1 MKETKIVYGYDK
13 DKKYTNNLILDYTD
27 KAPVTN
33 KWLIPKNYTEI
44 EVLAPKEGYDRY
56 FEDNT
61 WVYKEIEKEPE
72 KEETLEEVKQKK
84 INELKSHRDT
94 EEVEPI
100 EHNGNMFDYD
110 DKSRDRLHIARQA
123 LEDTKQESIL
133 WTTADNQRVELKVED
148 FVSINTNAAVR
159 SNALHVKYNTLK
171 EQVIGAE
178 TKAEVEYIKWED
190 VKIDYEDTK
199 EQKEQDEEIQ
209 EEIQIE
215 K

>member
-44 EVLAPKEGYDRY
+44 EVLAPKEGYDIY

-61 WVYKEIEKEPE
+61 WIYKEIEKEPK
-72 KEETLEEVKQKK
+72 KEETLEEVKQNK

-100 EHNGNMFDYD
+100 EYNDNLFDYD

-133 WTTADNQRVELKVED
+133 WTTADNKRVELKVED
-148 FVSINTNAAVR
+148 FVAINTNAAVR

-171 EQVIGAE
+171 EQVIDAE
-178 TKAEVEYIKWED
+178 TKEEVESIKWEN
-190 VKIDYEDTK
+190 
-199 EQKEQDEEIQ
+199 EE
-209 EEIQIE
+209 
-215 K
+215 

>member
-44 EVLAPKEGYDRY
+44 EVLAPKEGYDIY
-56 FEDNT
+56 FENNE

-72 KEETLEEVKQKK
+72 KEETLEEVKQNK
-84 INELKSHRDT
+84 INELKSKRDK

-100 EHNGNMFDYD
+100 EYSDNLYDYD
-110 DKSRDRLHIARQA
+110 DKSRDRLYIARQA

-133 WTTADNQRVELKVED
+133 WTTADNKRVELKVED
-148 FVSINTNAAVR
+148 FVAINTNAAVR
-159 SNALHVKYNTLK
+159 SNELHVKYNTLK
-171 EQVIGAE
+171 EQVIDAE
-178 TKAEVEYIKWED
+178 TKEEVESIKWES
-190 VKIDYEDTK
+190 
-199 EQKEQDEEIQ
+199 EE
-209 EEIQIE
+209 
-215 K
+215 

>member
-1 MKETKIVYGYDK
+1 MKETKIVYGYNK
-13 DKKYTNNLILDYTD
+13 DKKYTNILILDYTD

-61 WVYKEIEKEPE
+61 WIYKEIEKEPE

-84 INELKSHRDT
+84 INEFKMKRDT

-100 EHNGNMFDYD
+100 EHNGNIFDYD

-133 WTTADNQRVELKVED
+133 WTTADNKRVELHIED
-148 FVSINTNAAVR
+148 FVAINTNAAVR
-159 SNALHVKYNTLK
+159 SNALHIKYNILK

-178 TKAEVEYIKWED
+178 TKEEVESIIWE
-190 VKIDYEDTK
+190 T
-199 EQKEQDEEIQ
+199 DETN
-209 EEIQIE
+209 EE
-215 K
+215 

>member
-1 MKETKIVYGYDK
+1 MKETKIVYGYNK

-61 WVYKEIEKEPE
+61 WIYKEIEKEPE

-84 INELKSHRDT
+84 INEFKMKRDT

-100 EHNGNMFDYD
+100 EHNGNIFDYD

-133 WTTADNQRVELKVED
+133 WTTADNKRVELHIED
-148 FVSINTNAAVR
+148 FIAINTNAAVR
-159 SNALHVKYNTLK
+159 SNALHIKYNILK

-178 TKAEVEYIKWED
+178 TKEEVESIIWE
-190 VKIDYEDTK
+190 T
-199 EQKEQDEEIQ
+199 DETN
-209 EEIQIE
+209 EE
-215 K
+215 

>member
-44 EVLAPKEGYDRY
+44 EVIDPKDGYDRY

-61 WVYKEIEKEPE
+61 WIYKEIEKEPE

-84 INELKSHRDT
+84 INELKSKRDT

-100 EHNGNMFDYD
+100 EHNGNIFDYD

-123 LEDTKQESIL
+123 LEDNYVEEEQNSIM
-133 WTTADNQRVELKVED
+133 WTTADNKRVELFVED
-148 FVSINTNAAVR
+148 FVAINTNAAVR
-159 SNALHVKYNTLK
+159 SNALHVKYNILK

-178 TKAEVEYIKWED
+178 TKEEVESILWEN
-190 VKIDYEDTK
+190 V
-199 EQKEQDEEIQ
+199 
-209 EEIQIE
+209 QIE
-215 K
+215 EE

>member
-44 EVLAPKEGYDRY
+44 EVLAPKEGYDIY
-56 FEDNT
+56 FEDNM

-100 EHNGNMFDYD
+100 EHNGNIFDYD

-133 WTTADNQRVELKVED
+133 WTTADNQRVELYIED
-148 FVSINTNAAVR
+148 FVAINTNAAVR
-159 SNALHVKYNTLK
+159 SNALHVKYNILK

-178 TKAEVEYIKWED
+178 TKAEVEYIKWEN
-190 VKIDYEDTK
+190 V
-199 EQKEQDEEIQ
+199 
-209 EEIQIE
+209 QIE
-215 K
+215 KMCK